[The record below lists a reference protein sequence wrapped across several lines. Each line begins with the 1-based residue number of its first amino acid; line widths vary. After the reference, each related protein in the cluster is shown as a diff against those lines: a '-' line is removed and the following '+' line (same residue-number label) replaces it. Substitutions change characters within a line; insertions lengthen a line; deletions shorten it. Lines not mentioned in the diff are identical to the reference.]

1 MHVEVKSANGITIE
15 PIETRLLANRI
26 VILDKDINAQTALE
40 VIKQLIILGKDKDKP
55 IKMLIHSVGGE
66 IDAGMM
72 VIDAMKSLN
81 VHTYCLGTAYS
92 MAAIIFTA
100 GQIGHRYMM
109 KNSKLML
116 HEPRI
121 MDNAGGTVT
130 SIRELSKNLQET
142 KEKLIKVLAAN
153 TQLPIDICEKFVKD
167 EELFLDSVKAIANKL
182 CDGLASVADL
192 AE

>member
-1 MHVEVKSANGITIE
+1 MYVEVKSANGISIE
-15 PIETRLLANRI
+15 PIETSLLAKRI
-26 VILDKDINAQTALE
+26 IILDKNIDAQTALE
-40 VIKQLIILGKDKDKP
+40 VIKQLIVLGKEKDEP

-72 VIDAMKSLN
+72 IIDAMKSLN

-100 GQIGHRYMM
+100 GQVGHRYMLN
-109 KNSKLML
+109 NSKLML

-142 KEKLIKVLAAN
+142 KEKLIKVLAEN
-153 TQLPIDICEKFVKD
+153 THLPIDICQKFITD
-167 EELFLDSVKAIANKL
+167 DDLFLDSVEAMSNKL
-182 CDGLASVADL
+182 CDGLASIADL
-192 AE
+192 A

>member
-1 MHVEVKSANGITIE
+1 MGKE
-15 PIETRLLANRI
+15 
-26 VILDKDINAQTALE
+26 KDE
-40 VIKQLIILGKDKDKP
+40 P

-72 VIDAMKSLN
+72 IIDAMKSLN

-100 GQIGHRYMM
+100 GQVGHRYMLN
-109 KNSKLML
+109 NSKLML

-142 KEKLIKVLAAN
+142 KEKLIKVLAEN
-153 TQLPIDICEKFVKD
+153 TQLPIDICQKFITD
-167 EELFLDSVKAIANKL
+167 DDLFLDSVEAMSNKL
-182 CDGLASVADL
+182 CDGLASIADL
-192 AE
+192 A

>member
-1 MHVEVKSANGITIE
+1 MYVEVKSANGISIE
-15 PIETRLLANRI
+15 PIETSLLAKRI
-26 VILDKDINAQTALE
+26 IILDKNIDAQTALE
-40 VIKQLIILGKDKDKP
+40 VIKQLIVLGKEKDEP

-72 VIDAMKSLN
+72 IIDAMKSLN

-100 GQIGHRYMM
+100 GQVGHRYMLN
-109 KNSKLML
+109 NSKLML

-142 KEKLIKVLAAN
+142 KEKLIKVLAEN
-153 TQLPIDICEKFVKD
+153 TQLPIDICQKFITD
-167 EELFLDSVKAIANKL
+167 DDLFLDSAEAMSNKL
-182 CDGLASVADL
+182 CDGLASIADL
-192 AE
+192 A

>member
-153 TQLPIDICEKFVKD
+153 TLLPIDICEKFVTD
-167 EELFLDSVKAIANKL
+167 EDLFLDSVKAIANKL

>member
-1 MHVEVKSANGITIE
+1 MYVAVKSANGISIE
-15 PIETRLLANRI
+15 PIETSLLAKRI
-26 VILDKDINAQTALE
+26 IILDKNIDAQTALE
-40 VIKQLIILGKDKDKP
+40 VIKQLIVLGKEKDEP

-72 VIDAMKSLN
+72 IIDAMKSLN

-100 GQIGHRYMM
+100 GQVGHRYMLN
-109 KNSKLML
+109 NSKLML

-142 KEKLIKVLAAN
+142 KEKLIKVLAEN
-153 TQLPIDICEKFVKD
+153 TQLPIDICQKFITD
-167 EELFLDSVKAIANKL
+167 DDLFLDSVEAMSNKL
-182 CDGLASVADL
+182 CDGLASIADL
-192 AE
+192 A

>member
-1 MHVEVKSANGITIE
+1 MYVEVKSANGISIE
-15 PIETRLLANRI
+15 PIETSLLAKRI
-26 VILDKDINAQTALE
+26 IILDKNIDAQTALE
-40 VIKQLIILGKDKDKP
+40 VIKQLIVLGKEKDEP

-72 VIDAMKSLN
+72 IIDAMKSLN

-100 GQIGHRYMM
+100 GQVGHRYMLN
-109 KNSKLML
+109 NSKLML

-142 KEKLIKVLAAN
+142 KEKLIKVLAEN
-153 TQLPIDICEKFVKD
+153 TQLPIDICQKFITD
-167 EELFLDSVKAIANKL
+167 DDLFLDSVEAMSNKL
-182 CDGLASVADL
+182 CDGLASIADL
-192 AE
+192 A

>member
-1 MHVEVKSANGITIE
+1 MYVEVKSANGISIE
-15 PIETRLLANRI
+15 PIETSLLAKRI
-26 VILDKDINAQTALE
+26 IILDKNIDAQTALE
-40 VIKQLIILGKDKDKP
+40 VIKQLIVLGKEKDEP

-72 VIDAMKSLN
+72 IIDAMKSLN

-100 GQIGHRYMM
+100 GQVGHRYMLN
-109 KNSKLML
+109 NSKLML

-142 KEKLIKVLAAN
+142 KEKLIKVLAEN
-153 TQLPIDICEKFVKD
+153 TQMPIDICQKFITD
-167 EELFLDSVKAIANKL
+167 DDLFLDSVEAMSNKL
-182 CDGLASVADL
+182 CDGLASIADL
-192 AE
+192 A

>member
-1 MHVEVKSANGITIE
+1 MYVEVKSANGISIE
-15 PIETRLLANRI
+15 PIETSLLAKRI
-26 VILDKDINAQTALE
+26 IILDKNIDAQTALE
-40 VIKQLIILGKDKDKP
+40 VIKQLIVLGKEKNEP

-72 VIDAMKSLN
+72 IIDAMKSLN

-100 GQIGHRYMM
+100 GQVGHRYMLN
-109 KNSKLML
+109 NSKLML

-142 KEKLIKVLAAN
+142 KEKLIKVLAEN
-153 TQLPIDICEKFVKD
+153 TQLPIDICQKFITD
-167 EELFLDSVKAIANKL
+167 DDLFLDSVEAMSNKL
-182 CDGLASVADL
+182 CDGLASIADL
-192 AE
+192 A

>member
-153 TQLPIDICEKFVKD
+153 TQLLIDICEKFVTD
-167 EELFLDSVKAIANKL
+167 EDLFLDSVKAIANKL

>member
-1 MHVEVKSANGITIE
+1 MYVEVKSANGISIE
-15 PIETRLLANRI
+15 PIETSLLAKRI
-26 VILDKDINAQTALE
+26 IILDKNIDAQTALE
-40 VIKQLIILGKDKDKP
+40 VIKQLIVLGKEKDEP

-72 VIDAMKSLN
+72 IIDAMKSLN

-100 GQIGHRYMM
+100 GQVGHRYMLN
-109 KNSKLML
+109 NSKLML
-116 HEPRI
+116 HDPRI

-142 KEKLIKVLAAN
+142 KEKLIKVLAEN
-153 TQLPIDICEKFVKD
+153 TQLPIDICQKFITD
-167 EELFLDSVKAIANKL
+167 DDLFLDSVEAMSNKL
-182 CDGLASVADL
+182 CDGLASIADL
-192 AE
+192 A

>member
-1 MHVEVKSANGITIE
+1 MYVEVKSANGISIE
-15 PIETRLLANRI
+15 PIETSLLAKRI
-26 VILDKDINAQTALE
+26 IILDKNIDAQTALE
-40 VIKQLIILGKDKDKP
+40 VIKQLIVLGKEKDEP

-72 VIDAMKSLN
+72 IIDAMKSLN

-100 GQIGHRYMM
+100 GQVGHRYMLN
-109 KNSKLML
+109 NSKIML

-142 KEKLIKVLAAN
+142 KEKLIKVLAEN
-153 TQLPIDICEKFVKD
+153 TQLPIDICQKFITD
-167 EELFLDSVKAIANKL
+167 DDLFLDSVEAMSNKL
-182 CDGLASVADL
+182 CDGLASIADL
-192 AE
+192 A

>member
-1 MHVEVKSANGITIE
+1 MYVEVKSANGISIE
-15 PIETRLLANRI
+15 PIETSLLAKRI
-26 VILDKDINAQTALE
+26 IILDKNIDAQTALE
-40 VIKQLIILGKDKDKP
+40 VIKQLIVLGKEKDEP

-72 VIDAMKSLN
+72 IIDAMKSLN

-100 GQIGHRYMM
+100 GQVGHRYMLN
-109 KNSKLML
+109 NSKLML

-142 KEKLIKVLAAN
+142 KEKLIKVLAEN
-153 TQLPIDICEKFVKD
+153 TQLPIDICQKFITD
-167 EELFLDSVKAIANKL
+167 EDLFLDSVEAMSNKL
-182 CDGLASVADL
+182 CDGLASIADL
-192 AE
+192 A

>member
-153 TQLPIDICEKFVKD
+153 TQLPIDICEKFVTD
-167 EELFLDSVKAIANKL
+167 EDLFLDSLKAIANKL

>member
-1 MHVEVKSANGITIE
+1 MQFS
-15 PIETRLLANRI
+15 RI
-26 VILDKDINAQTALE
+26 KLIFGVGSLSKNIDAQTALE
-40 VIKQLIILGKDKDKP
+40 VIKQLIVLGKEKDEP

-72 VIDAMKSLN
+72 IIDAMKSLN

-100 GQIGHRYMM
+100 GQVGHRYMLN
-109 KNSKLML
+109 NSKLML

-142 KEKLIKVLAAN
+142 KEKLIKVLAEN
-153 TQLPIDICEKFVKD
+153 TQLPIDICQKFITD
-167 EELFLDSVKAIANKL
+167 DDLFLDSVEAMSNKL
-182 CDGLASVADL
+182 CDGLASIADL
-192 AE
+192 A

>member
-1 MHVEVKSANGITIE
+1 MYVEVKSANGISIE
-15 PIETRLLANRI
+15 PIETSLLAKRI
-26 VILDKDINAQTALE
+26 IILDKNIDAQTALE
-40 VIKQLIILGKDKDKP
+40 VIKQLIVLGKEKDEP

-72 VIDAMKSLN
+72 IIDAMKSLN

-100 GQIGHRYMM
+100 GQVGHRYMLN
-109 KNSKLML
+109 NSKLML

-142 KEKLIKVLAAN
+142 KEKLIRVLAEN
-153 TQLPIDICEKFVKD
+153 TQLPIDICQKFITD
-167 EELFLDSVKAIANKL
+167 DDLFLDSVEAMSNKL
-182 CDGLASVADL
+182 CDGLASIADL
-192 AE
+192 A

>member
-81 VHTYCLGTAYS
+81 VHTYCLGTA
-92 MAAIIFTA
+92 
-100 GQIGHRYMM
+100 
-109 KNSKLML
+109 
-116 HEPRI
+116 
-121 MDNAGGTVT
+121 
-130 SIRELSKNLQET
+130 
-142 KEKLIKVLAAN
+142 
-153 TQLPIDICEKFVKD
+153 
-167 EELFLDSVKAIANKL
+167 
-182 CDGLASVADL
+182 
-192 AE
+192 

>member
-1 MHVEVKSANGITIE
+1 MYVEVKSANGISIE
-15 PIETRLLANRI
+15 PIETSLLAKRI
-26 VILDKDINAQTALE
+26 IILDKNIDAQTALE
-40 VIKQLIILGKDKDKP
+40 VIKQLIVLGKEKDEQ

-72 VIDAMKSLN
+72 IIDAMKSLN

-100 GQIGHRYMM
+100 GQVGHRYMLN
-109 KNSKLML
+109 NSKLML

-142 KEKLIKVLAAN
+142 KEKLIKVLAEN
-153 TQLPIDICEKFVKD
+153 TQLPIDICQKFITD
-167 EELFLDSVKAIANKL
+167 DDLFLDSVEAMSNKL
-182 CDGLASVADL
+182 CDGLASIADL
-192 AE
+192 A

>member
-121 MDNAGGTVT
+121 MDNEVVRLPQFG
-130 SIRELSKNLQET
+130 SFPKICRRQRKN
-142 KEKLIKVLAAN
+142 
-153 TQLPIDICEKFVKD
+153 
-167 EELFLDSVKAIANKL
+167 
-182 CDGLASVADL
+182 
-192 AE
+192 

>member
-1 MHVEVKSANGITIE
+1 MYVEVKSANGISIE
-15 PIETRLLANRI
+15 PIETSLLAKRI
-26 VILDKDINAQTALE
+26 IILDKNIDAQTALE
-40 VIKQLIILGKDKDKP
+40 VIKQLIVLGKEKDEP

-72 VIDAMKSLN
+72 IIDAMKSLN

-100 GQIGHRYMM
+100 GQVGHRYMLN
-109 KNSKLML
+109 NSKLML

-142 KEKLIKVLAAN
+142 KEKLIKVLAEN
-153 TQLPIDICEKFVKD
+153 TQLPIDICQKFITD
-167 EELFLDSVKAIANKL
+167 DDLFLDSVEAMANKL
-182 CDGLASVADL
+182 CDGLASIADL
-192 AE
+192 A

>member
-15 PIETRLLANRI
+15 PMETRLLAKRI
-26 VILDKDINAQTALE
+26 VVLDKDINDERALE
-40 VIKQLIILGKDKDKP
+40 VIKQFIVLGKEKDEP
-55 IKMLIHSVGGE
+55 IKLLIHSVGGS

-72 VIDAMKSLN
+72 IIEAMKSLN

-100 GQIGHRYMM
+100 GREGHRYMM
-109 KNSKLML
+109 KNGKLML

-121 MDNAGGTVT
+121 MDNSGGTVT

-142 KEKLIKVLAAN
+142 KDKLIKVLAEN
-153 TQLPIDICEKFVKD
+153 TQLPIDICEKFITD
-167 EELFLDSVKAIANKL
+167 DDLFLDAEKAIANKL

-192 AE
+192 A